1 MSIESDPDCLFCKI
15 VAGEIPCT
23 KVYEDQDILAFKDIH
38 PQAPFHVLL
47 IPKTHLS
54 TLNDVTAQ
62 HAALAGKLFLAA
74 KGLASEHGLAGYRV
88 AVNVNR
94 EGGQVVFHLHM
105 HMLAGR
111 QMKGTLG

>member
-1 MSIESDPDCLFCKI
+1 MSEKADPDCLFCKI
-15 VAGEIPCT
+15 VAGQIPSK
-23 KVYEDQDILAFKDIH
+23 KVYEDADILVFEDIH

-47 IPKTHLS
+47 IPKRHLA
-54 TLNDVTAQ
+54 TLNDLGDDDAP
-62 HAALAGKLFLAA
+62 LGGRLFLTAKAIAA
-74 KGLASEHGLAGYRV
+74 ERDLPGYRV

-111 QMKGTLG
+111 QMKGQLG

>member
-1 MSIESDPDCLFCKI
+1 MSIETDPDCLFCKI

-23 KVYEDQDILAFKDIH
+23 KVYEDDDILAFRDIH
-38 PQAPFHVLL
+38 PQAPFHALL

-54 TLNDVTAQ
+54 TLNDLTAKET
-62 HAALAGKLFLAA
+62 ALAGRLFLAA
-74 KGLASEHGLAGYRV
+74 KGLAAEHGLAGYRV